1 MTITPTDVDPGDPG
15 SPENP
20 MPAPSLGWSAGLVS
34 DPFDYSR
41 DDEVQVPE

>member
-1 MTITPTDVDPGDPG
+1 MSTPEPEPGEPG

-20 MPAPSLGWSAGLVS
+20 MPAPSLGWTAGLVS

-41 DDEVQVPE
+41 DDEVTVPDE